1 MMSMTKKSKIF
12 LFDVDGTLTKSRKT
26 IEKDMVDTLLE
37 LKSKG
42 ECLLALV
49 GGSDYKKIIEQI
61 QYPEIFDY
69 IFSENGVIAHKNNE
83 QYFSENIVN
92 FLGESKLKNLI
103 NYCLLYIAN
112 LDIPKKRGT
121 FIELRNGIINI
132 SPIGR
137 NCSYIDREE
146 FCAYN
151 SKHDI
156 LKTFRSNLINEFGKY
171 NLAFS
176 IGGQISIDCFPTGW
190 DKTFCLRH
198 IEGISN
204 EIYFFGDKTDI
215 GGNDYE
221 IFHDKRVRG
230 YSVTC
235 PDDTIK
241 VLRTFL
247 DS

>member
-1 MMSMTKKSKIF
+1 MNMAKKSKIF

-26 IEKDMVDTLLE
+26 IETDMVDTLLE
-37 LKSKG
+37 LKSKE

-49 GGSDYKKIIEQI
+49 GGSDYKKIVEQI
-61 QYPEIFDY
+61 QYPEMFDY

-83 QYFSENIVN
+83 QYFSENIIN
-92 FLGESKLKNLI
+92 FLGENKLKDLI

-156 LKTFRSNLINEFGKY
+156 LKTFRSNLINEFEKY

-176 IGGQISIDCFPTGW
+176 IGGQISIDCFPIGW
-190 DKTFCLRH
+190 DKTFCLKH
-198 IEGISN
+198 IEGISS

-235 PDDTIK
+235 PNETVK

-247 DS
+247 DN